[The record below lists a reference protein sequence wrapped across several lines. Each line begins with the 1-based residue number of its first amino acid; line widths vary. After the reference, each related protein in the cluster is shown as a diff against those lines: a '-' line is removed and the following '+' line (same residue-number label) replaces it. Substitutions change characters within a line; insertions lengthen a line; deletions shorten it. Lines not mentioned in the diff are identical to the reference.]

1 MNILATCLKRLA
13 CLYMVTFGHTYVLQ
27 GSSLL
32 AVNSGGGWPEASLP
46 CCTHLEGLPATAKPG
61 KASYFHDPVKKT

>member
-32 AVNSGGGWPEASLP
+32 AVNSGGVGQRRPFPVIHIWKDSLP
-46 CCTHLEGLPATAKPG
+46 LRKQEKQVISMTP
-61 KASYFHDPVKKT
+61 